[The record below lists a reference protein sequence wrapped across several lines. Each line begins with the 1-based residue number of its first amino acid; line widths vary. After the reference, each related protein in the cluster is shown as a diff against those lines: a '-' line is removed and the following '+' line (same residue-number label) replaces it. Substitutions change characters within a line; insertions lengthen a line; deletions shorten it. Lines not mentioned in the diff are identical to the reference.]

1 MITWYIAGPMT
12 GYEDWNYPEFHKA
25 EEKLSA
31 GFPGDTII
39 NPARGFDGDTTLPRE
54 TYMRRAFE
62 NVLKAD
68 RILLLQGWWE
78 SKGACAEVIVAAE
91 LGLEVWHQDG
101 MSRLLPC
108 PDDLFT
114 DYRRAIAAL
123 DSITHHEIAMKY
135 VLPQPGD
142 ASPSELRTIA
152 SEIRG

>member
-1 MITWYIAGPMT
+1 MSTWYIAGPMT
-12 GYEDWNYPEFHKA
+12 GYDDWNYP
-25 EEKLSA
+25 
-31 GFPGDTII
+31 
-39 NPARGFDGDTTLPRE
+39 
-54 TYMRRAFE
+54 
-62 NVLKAD
+62 
-68 RILLLQGWWE
+68 
-78 SKGACAEVIVAAE
+78 AAE